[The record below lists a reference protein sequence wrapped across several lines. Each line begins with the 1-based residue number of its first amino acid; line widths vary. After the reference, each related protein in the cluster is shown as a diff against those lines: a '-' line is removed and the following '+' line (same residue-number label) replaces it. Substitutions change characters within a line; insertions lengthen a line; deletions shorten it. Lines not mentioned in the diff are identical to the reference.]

1 MKLEGKTL
9 NEWLATCP
17 TNQFPGSGATDYYER
32 FKRIQDHLNQHVHPH
47 VNAFAMRQDGGYLT
61 DHGPDHIKTVIQRAS
76 RLAESP
82 GCDLSAYEVYVLLV
96 GIHLHDVGN
105 LFGRDEHELKSD
117 EIMEQLGPLLGDDTG
132 EKFAIHKIAAAHGG
146 RVNGNKDKIR
156 ALSETD
162 SLLGQDIRPRLL
174 AALLRFADEL
184 ADDRTRAARFLI
196 DMGRIPQES
205 EVYHKYAYAL
215 QSVKT
220 EMPGDSVAL
229 HFELTVQDACQ
240 TFGKGDRHAYLLDE
254 IFDRTLKMHRERMYC
269 MRFLRPAISVDK
281 INVTIRIYGRRY
293 SGDPE
298 IITYRL
304 EESGYPET
312 VSEIHTMCPELTNP
326 LYGGLVD
333 GRSLHAFLSTRGPQ

>member
-1 MKLEGKTL
+1 VKLEGKTL
-9 NEWLATCP
+9 NEWLAICP
-17 TNQFPGSGATDYYER
+17 KSQFPGSGATDYYER

-105 LFGRDEHELKSD
+105 IFGRDEHELKSD

-196 DMGRIPQES
+196 DMGRIPQE
-205 EVYHKYAYAL
+205 
-215 QSVKT
+215 
-220 EMPGDSVAL
+220 
-229 HFELTVQDACQ
+229 
-240 TFGKGDRHAYLLDE
+240 R
-254 IFDRTLKMHRERMYC
+254 
-269 MRFLRPAISVDK
+269 
-281 INVTIRIYGRRY
+281 
-293 SGDPE
+293 
-298 IITYRL
+298 
-304 EESGYPET
+304 
-312 VSEIHTMCPELTNP
+312 
-326 LYGGLVD
+326 
-333 GRSLHAFLSTRGPQ
+333 